1 MPSFP
6 SFPSPESQVDA
17 ARRTVLA
24 VPAPELA
31 VLAVT
36 GSDRVS
42 WLNGLVTCDLA
53 GWGIDPA
60 GEARYALLVAR
71 SGRVLADPI
80 LVADGERVLAV
91 VAAGLVDPL
100 RAHLD
105 HYLVMEDAEVAPAAG
120 AFEVWML
127 HGPASPAVLSAA
139 RAAGATGSSFD
150 RTGLGGAVVLAPL
163 DRTATTRAALDAAVR
178 DAGGLVGD
186 AAGWEAL
193 RLERGVARFGV
204 DFDDKTY
211 PQEASLEKA
220 AVSFNKG
227 CYLGQE
233 VVCMLEMRGHVKRR
247 LVSIVLDRED
257 GSEHGSR
264 GAEPPRPGSTVADE
278 AGSMVGSIT
287 SLALSPTLGVPV
299 GLAMLKR
306 AQAVEGARVVV
317 GGAGVA
323 NATVVER
330 PT

>member
-6 SFPSPESQVDA
+6 SFPSPESQVEA

-53 GWGIDPA
+53 GWGTDPA

-120 AFEVWML
+120 AFEAWML

-150 RTGLGGAVVLAPL
+150 RTGLGGAVVLVPL
-163 DRTATTRAALDAAVR
+163 DRAATTRAALDAAVR

-233 VVCMLEMRGHVKRR
+233 VVCMLEMRGHVKRK
-247 LVSIVLDRED
+247 LVSIVLDGED
-257 GSEHGSR
+257 GTNG
-264 GAEPPRPGSTVADE
+264 GAEPPRSGSAVADE
-278 AGSMVGSIT
+278 AGSTVGSIT
-287 SLALSPTLGVPV
+287 SLVLSPTLGVPV